1 MMTLAAIG
9 APSALPVAR
18 GVDEQQRRFRRRR
31 LAAAVGGAAL
41 ALALLVVAT
50 ATSSSLSSSVP
61 GGAPAA
67 AAVAALATGGKRL
80 LQHLAEPAQATFAVA
95 SAAVGGGRSALAAA
109 EQQGEDPAAADADA
123 AEASVE
129 YLFDPVEHHSS
140 SSFAATTG
148 DGSVAGDPGALAA
161 TTTAANA
168 ANATAAARKSWRAR
182 PWHSRMRELF
192 PDVLADGHEA
202 LDLSPSRHGW
212 SNKTGVADLA
222 AWALR
227 EDGRRLD
234 DFFGWRTDRCAAA
247 RDPAAEAEAVRSGSA
262 FTCAEA
268 RHPPTPFPGCHVFV
282 NHAYRFIYI
291 RSPKS
296 ASTSIVD
303 VLGECGNTRTAAHLA
318 PSCMKHSW
326 EGALT
331 VEEIGKVWKDY
342 FVFGFVRNPWKRAY
356 SLYKYLH
363 SDGCM
368 Q

>member
-1 MMTLAAIG
+1 MTSPG
-9 APSALPVAR
+9 PLPVAR
-18 GVDEQQRRFRRRR
+18 AGGGADGDDQQQQRQHRRWRRRR
-31 LAAAVGGAAL
+31 AVVGVGVAAAAL
-41 ALALLVVAT
+41 ALLAVVAT
-50 ATSSSLSSSVP
+50 AAGPPPSSL
-61 GGAPAA
+61 GRPAA
-67 AAVAALATGGKRL
+67 AAAAALATGGKRL
-80 LQHLAEPAQATFAVA
+80 LQHLAPAEPAQE
-95 SAAVGGGRSALAAA
+95 AAA
-109 EQQGEDPAAADADA
+109 FSVSAGGAADDPAAAA
-123 AEASVE
+123 AQVE
-129 YLFDPVEHHSS
+129 YLFDPAEHSTSS
-140 SSFAATTG
+140 STADDANS
-148 DGSVAGDPGALAA
+148 
-161 TTTAANA
+161 TAAS
-168 ANATAAARKSWRAR
+168 RRSWRAR

-202 LDLSPSRHGW
+202 LELSPSKHGW

-247 RDPAAEAEAVRSGSA
+247 RDPQAEAESVRSGSA
-262 FTCAEA
+262 FTCAAA

-326 EGALT
+326 EGALS
-331 VEEIGKVWKDY
+331 VEEIERVWKDY